1 MEREKREYRADP
13 IKLKRLRVQYGLN
26 LEQFCGKSGLD
37 KATARKLS
45 RGIPVTLTTLSIAAK
60 VFGITDHL
68 ELLHPD
74 ELVALGV
81 DPAVTVSGETVQEW
95 LVEAHLTA
103 WEKTANG
110 LQYHL
115 ARLRHRFLPSRLAR
129 GKCYELRHLA
139 VAERQRLEGQLRRHA
154 EVCERVGRHPN
165 VAENITA
172 TFVENGGLWWVLDRF
187 EEGTTLAERLVEGP
201 LEGTSLKTVMTGIAV
216 GLDALH
222 REKIIRRELSPRFV
236 LLRKKDLTPVLTDF
250 ELAKLLDGV
259 PTVSPAGGWP
269 DDPYLAV
276 EVVSRGTVDGRA
288 DLYSWG
294 RVFVHCLLGRL
305 PEPGADADAV
315 RNSTLPAAVRAVSI
329 ACLALAKSD
338 RPASVA
344 DVLKAL
350 KKW

>member
-1 MEREKREYRADP
+1 MEREKREYRADEL
-13 IKLKRLRVQYGLN
+13 KLRRLRAQFALTV
-26 LEQFCGKSGLD
+26 EQFCWKAEMD
-37 KATARKLS
+37 KATARKLLK
-45 RGIPVTLTTLSIAAK
+45 GTPVSLGTLKSAAK
-60 VFGITDHL
+60 VFGVTDHL

-74 ELVALGV
+74 ELAALGV

-95 LVEAHLTA
+95 LVEARLTA
-103 WEKTANG
+103 WERTANG
-110 LQYHL
+110 LQYHV

-129 GKCYELRHLA
+129 GKCYELRHLP
-139 VAERQRLEGQLRRHA
+139 VAERRRLEDQLRRHA
-154 EVCERVGRHPN
+154 EVCGRVGRHPN
-165 VAENITA
+165 VAENLTA

-187 EEGTTLAERLVEGP
+187 EDGTTLAERLVEGP
-201 LEGTSLKTVMTGIAV
+201 LEGTSLKTVMTGIAA

-222 REKIIRRELSPRFV
+222 RENIVRRELSPRFV
-236 LLRKKDLTPVLTDF
+236 LLRKKDRTPVLTDF

-259 PTVSPAGGWP
+259 PTVSPLGGWP
-269 DDPYLAV
+269 DDPYLAE

-294 RVFVHCLLGRL
+294 RVFVHCLAGRL

-315 RNSTLPAAVRAVSI
+315 RNSALPATVRAALVS
-329 ACLALAKSD
+329 CLALPRSD
-338 RPASVA
+338 RPASAA